1 MTYANSNFRNALVAV
16 AGTVL
21 FSSLFLASA
30 VGPAIIA

>member
-1 MTYANSNFRNALVAV
+1 MTYTSNNFRNALVAV